1 MSDDFTKQLQE
12 NAVDQEQ
19 LLYQQE
25 KQQEKQREEYL
36 KTKEKY
42 RIDLYKE
49 IIEKTKVACLEA
61 VKQGN
66 YQIDNAEKKLV
77 GTLGFYYHYRDD
89 TASYFGIR
97 CFINEKKYFEIC
109 DNEYHDFGSIRRGL
123 QEEDILFIVCET
135 MEVDVSNIFDK
146 LQNKKKIEHRLNY
159 IKDSKSIQLFTD
171 LFQSSINNSKIIVVS
186 EIPLWNYRPYKSTER
201 NFTFEIVF

>member
-1 MSDDFTKQLQE
+1 
-12 NAVDQEQ
+12 
-19 LLYQQE
+19 
-25 KQQEKQREEYL
+25 
-36 KTKEKY
+36 
-42 RIDLYKE
+42 
-49 IIEKTKVACLEA
+49 
-61 VKQGN
+61 
-66 YQIDNAEKKLV
+66 
-77 GTLGFYYHYRDD
+77 
-89 TASYFGIR
+89 
-97 CFINEKKYFEIC
+97 
-109 DNEYHDFGSIRRGL
+109 
-123 QEEDILFIVCET
+123 